1 MDGHLCGMGSA
12 QDMLRLANVILAWFF
27 GNEDQIQE
35 EQE

>member
-1 MDGHLCGMGSA
+1 MGSA